1 MNPKSPVQVIKAEKV
16 VNLPVKM
23 ARTEHVCELEIH
35 RLQLNLVGDN
45 EVLPAD
51 IILFYQPDSWL
62 FSWSFHCYSDEQSR
76 QQINKNWED
85 PLKVRNSYLHDEQ
98 IFIYC
103 ASSRMTHFA
112 ASQGVLFIRD
122 FRQRCSCIEDVYNR
136 VIFILENNLSEIE
149 QLNYYKWRS
158 IICLDDYL
166 ESHFFYRKKPE
177 VYTTIIIPVTKIT
190 HVSRLSSLWL
200 VDLEGCHQK
209 KATLILRNKQDNQEE
224 PILLTDDYYKNR
236 RRVAVFRSSDIRQGL
251 PVPEDDY
258 EVLDVWVECVKKEI
272 L

>member
-1 MNPKSPVQVIKAEKV
+1 MNPKSPVQVIKAEKAF
-16 VNLPVKM
+16 NLPIKM
-23 ARTEHVCELEIH
+23 ARTKQVCLLEVH

-103 ASSRMTHFA
+103 ASNRMTHFA

-122 FRQRCSCIEDVYNR
+122 FRQRCSCIEDVYNQ
-136 VIFILENNLSEIE
+136 VIFILENNCSEIE
-149 QLNYYKWRS
+149 QLNHYKWCS

-166 ESHFFYRKKPE
+166 DSHFFYHQKGDELSSAIMIP
-177 VYTTIIIPVTKIT
+177 TIKLN
-190 HVSRLSSLWL
+190 HVSRINSLWR
-200 VDLEGCHQK
+200 VDLEGYDQK
-209 KATLILRNKQDNQEE
+209 KATLILRNKQENQEE
-224 PILLTDDYYKNR
+224 PLLLTDDYYKNR
-236 RRVAVFRSSDIRQGL
+236 RRIAVFRSHYIREGL
-251 PVPEDDY
+251 PVPEEDY
-258 EVLDVWVECVKKEI
+258 EVLEVWANGVQK
-272 L
+272 